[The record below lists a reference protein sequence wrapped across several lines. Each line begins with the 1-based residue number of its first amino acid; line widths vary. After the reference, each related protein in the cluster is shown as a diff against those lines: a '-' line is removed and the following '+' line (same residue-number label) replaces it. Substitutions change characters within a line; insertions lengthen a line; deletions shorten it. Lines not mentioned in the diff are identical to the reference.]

1 MERIAV
7 SWSFLASTRLW
18 IPLFLLTAMLPGFLS
33 AQTNIPKPTVIVLA
47 GAAGE
52 DDFGKVFLQ
61 AAESWQ
67 RAAEK
72 AQANFVGIG
81 MTNAT
86 ATNDLALFHTAM
98 GKEPKDTSA
107 DLWIVL
113 LGHGTFDGK
122 EAKFNLHGP
131 DLAASSLSNVLIG
144 FHRPIAIINAASSS
158 SPFIKALSR
167 TNRVIVTATRSGS
180 EENYARFGRFISQ
193 AIADTEAD
201 LDKDGQTSLLEAFL
215 MASRRVTEFYKSEG
229 RLATEHALIDDNGD
243 GLGTPADWFRGIHA
257 FKKAANNAPLDG
269 MRAHQ
274 WHLIR
279 SSQDQKLS
287 AEQRQ
292 HRDTLELE
300 IGKLRQQKSSMNE
313 DDYYKKLEQLLTK
326 LAEIEFS
333 AESHSKQQPA
343 SGTRLR

>member
-1 MERIAV
+1 MEGIAV
-7 SWSFLASTRLW
+7 SCCSVVRRIISIGLLAGVV
-18 IPLFLLTAMLPGFLS
+18 PFANS
-33 AQTNIPKPTVIVLA
+33 AETNAAKPTVIVMA

-52 DDFGKVFLQ
+52 DEFGKVFHQ

-72 AQANFVGIG
+72 AQVNFVGIG
-81 MTNAT
+81 MTNSA
-86 ATNDLALFHTAM
+86 ATNDLALFQAAM
-98 GKEPKDTSA
+98 DKEPRNGSA
-107 DLWIVL
+107 ELWIVL

-131 DLAASSLSNVLIG
+131 DLSASLFSNLLIG
-144 FHRPIAIINAASSS
+144 FQRPVAIINAASSS

-180 EENYARFGRFISQ
+180 EENYARFGRFFSE
-193 AIADTEAD
+193 AIAEAEAD

-229 RLATEHALIDDNGD
+229 RLATEHSLIDDNGD
-243 GLGTPADWFRGIHA
+243 GLGTPPDWFRGIHA
-257 FKKAANNAPLDG
+257 VKKAANNAALDG

-274 WHLIR
+274 WHLVR
-279 SSQDQKLS
+279 SRGDQKLS

-292 HRDTLELE
+292 HRDALELE
-300 IGKLRQQKSSMNE
+300 IGKLRQQKSSMKE

-333 AESHSKQQPA
+333 TEDSSKQPA
-343 SGTRLR
+343 QVDQLR